1 MLHRNIIAAFSFPVT
16 GQEQAQSQPRESGH
30 SAACGAGI
38 VSPLRVA
45 SQFWKRSKYR

>member
-1 MLHRNIIAAFSFPVT
+1 MLHCNIIAGFSFPVT
-16 GQEQAQSQPRESGH
+16 GHEQAQSPPRDAGH
-30 SAACGAGI
+30 SAAAGAGI